1 MRCEIEVDLGEAAN
15 EWEPVAFRVPTESDD
30 WINQFGEILSG
41 GDGHSTRSPRLI
53 VRRKWTPQPWLKPGW
68 IAQEQNGEWFWHS
81 DEPKI
86 VDGEWH
92 NDVAFLRL
100 LQDALD
106 FTPPP
111 CDDWKQS
118 KRRIN

>member
-1 MRCEIEVDLGEAAN
+1 MKCEIEVDLGELAN
-15 EWEPVAFRVPTESDD
+15 EWEPVAFRVPAV
-30 WINQFGEILSG
+30 GEQWVTPLSTIG
-41 GDGHSTRSPRLI
+41 EFAKGSSTNDARLI

-68 IAQEQNGEWFWHS
+68 IAQEQDGEWFWHS

-86 VDGEWH
+86 VCGSWE
-92 NDVAFLRL
+92 NDVAQFHLLR
-100 LQDALD
+100 DALD